1 MMTGKLEEPVT
12 IRSSYSPLDSQSELA
27 TSVPLWAQISFFT
40 LGVGVLLPWNAILAA
55 LDYYIIL
62 FPDVPVGLLFSIAY
76 MWPMYL
82 TSIVALF
89 LSADR
94 HQANILLGIVTFAV
108 TAIALP
114 AIAPQAPSPGYRSFG
129 LVGTLAIIAVVGKAN
144 ALVQSSLFAMAAM
157 FPGSTCT
164 HALNAGGGFAG
175 VLLSSLRIL
184 TLALLTPKMA
194 RLPEASPNKTLMALR
209 PAVWLFFIICASLC
223 LVCLVVFL
231 FSARSSLW
239 RVTTYSSMLAASAE
253 PMPRNI
259 IGQLHELRLTLRD
272 IELPVFAVVLT
283 FTITLGLFPA
293 VFTTISMTGSGWF
306 KTRTD
311 FVVGQV
317 LLFNVGDFVGKS
329 MPELP
334 VLESVRN
341 LSIAAVLRIAFCPLV
356 VTAARSWWMPGDM
369 GVFALALLLGL
380 TNGIVA
386 ASGLKAGPRAATS
399 PRKELAGRVM
409 FLALISGLAL
419 GAASGSILKIL

>member
-1 MMTGKLEEPVT
+1 MSGKLEEAIT
-12 IRSSYSPLDSQSELA
+12 IRSRYSPLDTQSELE
-27 TSVPLWAQISFFT
+27 TSVPLWAQLSFFT

-62 FPDVPVGLLFSIAY
+62 FPDVQVGVLFSIAY

-108 TAIALP
+108 TAVVLP

-129 LVGTLAIIAVVGKAN
+129 LLGTLLIIAIVGEAN
-144 ALVQSSLFAMAAM
+144 ALVQSSLFAIAAM
-157 FPGSTCT
+157 FPGSACT

-175 VLLSSLRIL
+175 VLLSAVRIL
-184 TLALLTPKMA
+184 TLALLAPKMA
-194 RLPEASPNKTLMALR
+194 HPAEASPSETLTALR
-209 PAVWLFFIICASLC
+209 PAAWLFFIICACLC
-223 LVCLVVFL
+223 LVCLVVFAVT
-231 FSARSSLW
+231 ARSSLW
-239 RVTTYSSMLAASAE
+239 RVTMCSSMLVASVE

-259 IGQLHELRLTLRD
+259 IGQLHELRLTLSD

-283 FTITLGLFPA
+283 FAITLGLFPA
-293 VFTTISMTGSGWF
+293 VFTTIPMTGSGWL

-317 LLFNVGDFVGKS
+317 LLFNVGDFIGKS

-334 VLESVRN
+334 LLESLRN

-356 VTAARSWWMPGDM
+356 ITAARSWWMPGDM
-369 GVFALALLLGL
+369 GVFVLALLLGL

-386 ASGLKAGPRAATS
+386 ASGLKAGPRVATP

-419 GAASGSILKIL
+419 GAASGSILKLI